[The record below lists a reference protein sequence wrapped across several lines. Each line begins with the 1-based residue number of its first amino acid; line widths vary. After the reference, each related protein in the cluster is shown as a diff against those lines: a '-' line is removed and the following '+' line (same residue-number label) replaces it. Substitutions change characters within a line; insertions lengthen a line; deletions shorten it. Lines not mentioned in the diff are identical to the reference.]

1 MGDLSRFLKKN
12 KKTKANLK
20 IAATT
25 SFLDDNGK
33 PLLWEI
39 RPLTTKEDNALR
51 DACTVEVPVTGK
63 PGMFRPRFDGN
74 KYLVKMAA
82 ACIVSHNLNDKE
94 LQDSY
99 GVMGA
104 EQLIV
109 EMIDNPGEFNAFMD
123 KIQEFHGF
131 KQTFQD
137 KVEEAKN

>member
-12 KKTKANLK
+12 KIKKKNMR
-20 IAATT
+20 IPATQ
-25 SFLDDNGK
+25 SLVDESGA

-39 RPLTTKEDNALR
+39 RPLTTKEDSEIR
-51 DACTVEVPVTGK
+51 DTCTSEVQVTGK
-63 PGMFRPRFDGN
+63 PGMFRPKFDGN
-74 KYLVKMAA
+74 TYLVKMAA
-82 ACIVSHNLNDKE
+82 ACIVSPNLNDKE

-104 EQLIV
+104 EKLIV

-131 KQTFQD
+131 KRTFQD

>member
-39 RPLTTKEDNALR
+39 RPLTTNEDNALR

-82 ACIVSHNLNDKE
+82 ACIVSPNLNDKE

>member
-1 MGDLSRFLKKN
+1 MM
-12 KKTKANLK
+12 
-20 IAATT
+20 IPATQSLT
-25 SFLDDNGK
+25 DESGS

-39 RPLTTKEDNALR
+39 RPLTTKEDSSIR
-51 DACTVEVPVTGK
+51 DACTTEVQVTGK

-74 KYLVKMAA
+74 KYLVKMAT
-82 ACIVSHNLNDKE
+82 ACIVSPNLNDKG

-104 EQLIV
+104 EQLV
-109 EMIDNPGEFNAFMD
+109 MEMIDNPGEFNAFMD

-137 KVEEAKN
+137 KVDDAKN

>member
-82 ACIVSHNLNDKE
+82 ACIVSPNLNDKE

-99 GVMGA
+99 GAMGA